1 MPPNII
7 DPPIQA
13 DPEFAAAKPAISHA
27 IPDNVVEE
35 NDNLKIFQ
43 SSLSLIAHIL
53 IGVVTGISILF
64 SLRNGLP
71 IGATPLHIILC
82 VIGYQL
88 LMAQAIIILSSES
101 GWSSR
106 LKLVHKRRIH
116 WIVQIVG
123 FVLAIVGSF
132 IKILDKNIHWNTYHG
147 QFALVAMVFT
157 AVSLVNGLTS
167 LYAYEL
173 RKFLP
178 SNLSKLS
185 HICFGTVAFAASSIS
200 LCYGFDKSFFIN
212 WATLEFT
219 YTIIAFTAAFTFIII
234 INPFI
239 TFYRKSRSIIT
250 S

>member
-82 VIGYQL
+82 VIGVSYKKCVFL
-88 LMAQAIIILSSES
+88 IIM
-101 GWSSR
+101 
-106 LKLVHKRRIH
+106 
-116 WIVQIVG
+116 
-123 FVLAIVGSF
+123 
-132 IKILDKNIHWNTYHG
+132 IK
-147 QFALVAMVFT
+147 
-157 AVSLVNGLTS
+157 
-167 LYAYEL
+167 
-173 RKFLP
+173 
-178 SNLSKLS
+178 
-185 HICFGTVAFAASSIS
+185 
-200 LCYGFDKSFFIN
+200 
-212 WATLEFT
+212 
-219 YTIIAFTAAFTFIII
+219 
-234 INPFI
+234 
-239 TFYRKSRSIIT
+239 
-250 S
+250 